1 MAKYIHFTEEEK
13 EQANRVDLEHFLLQQ
28 GEKLI
33 PSGREK
39 RLSSNHSITVRGN
52 EWYDHATEQGGYAI
66 DFVKNYYNIPFPDAV
81 TILLGR
87 SCGTVYHQATEKREE
102 PKKPFELPPE
112 NKDMRRTFAYLLK
125 HRCIDSDV
133 LSQFAKEKLIYE
145 SLEKA
150 KDGKHEF
157 HNAIFV
163 GYDENGVPKHAHKR
177 GIYSEGKSY
186 KGNIDSSNSCYSF
199 NLKGTSDRL
208 YVFEAPIDLLS
219 FISLYKNT
227 NWQKHSYVALCGLSE
242 QAMLKQLDTNENL
255 KTVVLCLDNDD
266 AGQKASDKFE
276 KLLAERNIAVTR
288 LLPTLKDF
296 NEDLQEQ
303 HREPKQEISLKM
315 A

>member
-28 GEKLI
+28 GEKLL

-52 EWYDHATEQGGYAI
+52 EWYDHATDEGGYSI
-66 DFVKNYYNIPFPDAV
+66 DFVKNFYNIPFPDAV
-81 TILLGR
+81 TMLLGR
-87 SCGTVYHQATEKREE
+87 SCGAVYHQASEKREE
-102 PKKPFELPPE
+102 PKKPFELPLE
-112 NKDMRRTFAYLLK
+112 NEDMRRTFAYLLK
-125 HRCIDSDV
+125 HRCIDSEI

-145 SLEKA
+145 SLEKS
-150 KDGKHEF
+150 KDGMHEY

-163 GYDENGVPKHAHKR
+163 GYDENGIPKHAHKR

-186 KGNIDSSNSCYSF
+186 KGNIDSSNPCYSF
-199 NLKGTSDRL
+199 NRKGTSDRL

-227 NWQKHSYVALCGLSE
+227 DWQRHSYVALCGLSE
-242 QAMLKQLDTNENL
+242 QSMLKHLDTNENL

-266 AGQKASDKFE
+266 AGQKAADKFE
-276 KLLAERNIAVTR
+276 NLLVEREIAVTR

-296 NEDLQEQ
+296 NEDLQALV
-303 HREPKQEISLKM
+303 REPKQEIELKM